1 MQINNNVYFL
11 GCAMTY
17 FSQEI
22 LISNIVNIVA
32 HSINKQSCFEAEAGL
47 VVDCG
52 NQKIHIP
59 WSI

>member
-1 MQINNNVYFL
+1 
-11 GCAMTY
+11 MTY
-17 FSQEI
+17 FSQGI
-22 LISNIVNIVA
+22 RISNIVNIVA
-32 HSINKQSCFEAEAGL
+32 LSINKQPCFAAEAGL